1 MSIVLEKTDR
11 RIVRTRQ
18 AIHEAFAALFA
29 ETHDFERMTVQDIAE
44 RAGVNRATFYA
55 HFEDKY
61 ALLDD
66 FIAQQFNE
74 RLRASLPAVH
84 PGVVGPHTLMLVTC
98 ELVKDLLISCAPHRQ
113 SQHGALMIRQIQS
126 CVRDVIRQDM
136 LLQDPAQP
144 PHELEVTFRSWA
156 IFGAA
161 FDWAQDP
168 RRGSAQA
175 LADDV
180 AALVQNGV
188 ASGRTNCLG
197 TSGTN

>member
-1 MSIVLEKTDR
+1 LSIVLQKTDR

-18 AIHEAFAALFA
+18 AIHEAFTALFA

-66 FIAQQFNE
+66 FIGQQFDE
-74 RLRASLPAVH
+74 RLRASLPANHQGIV
-84 PGVVGPHTLMLVTC
+84 GVHTLMRITC

-126 CVRDVIRQDM
+126 CVRDVIRKDM
-136 LLQDPAQP
+136 VLESPSQP
-144 PHELEVTFRSWA
+144 PHDLEISFRSWA
-156 IFGAA
+156 VFGAA

-168 RRGSAQA
+168 GRGSAQS

-180 AALVQNGV
+180 TELVQNGI
-188 ASGRTNCLG
+188 ASGRTHCLA
-197 TSGTN
+197 SPISA